1 MYEPVGRGKED
12 VFVRVATS
20 IMSRFDRFVQG
31 GGWAAGVDFRDGIL
45 GHRPKMMG
53 KLVKFRQVQYCR
65 KQYQISTSPQPN
77 GQQGS
82 RLSASS
88 GIIAS
93 TRLNLMNGYIIFPHS
108 DSIYIGIY

>member
-45 GHRPKMMG
+45 GHRPKMVG

-65 KQYQISTSPQPN
+65 TVDCKTFGARELVRQPTK
-77 GQQGS
+77 
-82 RLSASS
+82 
-88 GIIAS
+88 I
-93 TRLNLMNGYIIFPHS
+93 
-108 DSIYIGIY
+108 